1 MREREGKKFEEA
13 GKSPRGSSQTKF
25 LAKVPSDWETLS
37 EEERREWTAAL
48 GAKLLER
55 FRTSPS

>member
-1 MREREGKKFEEA
+1 MEES
-13 GKSPRGSSQTKF
+13 KETKF

-48 GAKLLER
+48 AQTMLER
-55 FRTSPS
+55 FRARKR